1 MLGHHERVRLAVRLL
16 VAVTAVLSAGAALVG
31 VAPSAGAANCST
43 VINFE
48 FDAASGGVV
57 LSPAKVT
64 VADGACVTL
73 HNNTITSADFT
84 VGAHYK
90 ATAPAFSDAA
100 PSYVAGP
107 GGSTQPVTATGAAG
121 TAKGSIVVTPAPA
134 QPSPSPTRSPSS
146 PRPSRSPSSPTRTA
160 PRPTSTAPRPAPLT
174 QTPTAS
180 PPPVQ
185 PLVSPPAGSS
195 PFLAGTPTPSPSPSS
210 SQGPTVVSGP
220 LQPPTDRGMGLPAAL
235 AALAVV
241 GTAGAL
247 LRVLLAE
254 PLGSGRLGAVDS
266 AHFVGPAL

>member
-1 MLGHHERVRLAVRLL
+1 MRPAVRLL
-16 VAVTAVLSAGAALVG
+16 VALTALLSAGVALVG

-43 VINFE
+43 VISFE
-48 FDAASGGVV
+48 FDASSGGVV
-57 LSPAKVT
+57 LNPAKVT

-73 HNNTITSADFT
+73 QNNTITSADFT

-90 ATAPAFSDAA
+90 ATAPAFSAA
-100 PSYVAGP
+100 TPNYVAGP

-121 TAKGSIVVTPAPA
+121 TANGSIVVKPAPA
-134 QPSPSPTRSPSS
+134 QPSPSPTRSSSS
-146 PRPSRSPSSPTRTA
+146 PRPSRPPPRPSASPTPTA
-160 PRPTSTAPRPAPLT
+160 TRPAPLT

-195 PFLAGTPTPSPSPSS
+195 PFLAGRPTPAPSPTSS
-210 SQGPTVVSGP
+210 RGATVVSGP
-220 LQPPTDRGMGLPAAL
+220 LQPPTDRGTGLPAAL

-254 PLGSGRLGAVDS
+254 PLGSGHVGPVDGG
-266 AHFVGPAL
+266 HFVGPAL